1 METFISNSVEETRQ
15 IASNLAKTLNNDD
28 IIFFTGGLGMGKTAF
43 CQGLC
48 DGFFIDT
55 IATSPTFS
63 IVNHYTNNINSIF
76 HFDMYRIETED
87 QLFNIGFDDY
97 LDYEGILAIEWS
109 ENIKDFFN
117 DYTVKVNF
125 EKLSDTQRKITIERT
140 L

>member
-1 METFISNSVEETRQ
+1 METFISNSIEETRK
-15 IASNLAKTLNNDD
+15 IASNLCKTLNNDD

-48 DGFFIDT
+48 DGFNIDVV
-55 IATSPTFS
+55 ATSPTFS

-76 HFDMYRIETED
+76 HFDMYRIENED

-97 LDYEGILAIEWS
+97 LDYDGILAIEWS

-117 DYTVKVNF
+117 DYTIKIDF
-125 EKLSDTQRKITIERT
+125 EKLSENQRKITIERV
-140 L
+140 